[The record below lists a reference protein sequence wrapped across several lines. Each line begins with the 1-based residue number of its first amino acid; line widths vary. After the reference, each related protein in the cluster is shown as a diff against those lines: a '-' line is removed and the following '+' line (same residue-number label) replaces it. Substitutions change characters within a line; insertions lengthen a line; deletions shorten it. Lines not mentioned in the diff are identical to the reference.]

1 MSGVDKAATESEGIS
16 NVPLRNPFF
25 SGGRFLCWWR
35 KAKRHRNH
43 HKETQDFSQVMA
55 VFHKLTVVAS
65 PLCDV
70 CVMRLR
76 VLLRVAA
83 AVMTSVGG
91 VCLTCCLLS
100 CPRTSSAEER
110 LLRLSCLHERPH
122 VFTLLVSLTFF
133 FSSSQILEEVLQCLS
148 FTLLWSLN
156 KSSELL
162 TCRVS
167 YLAWCENIVSTFF
180 SPF

>member
-122 VFTLLVSLTFF
+122 VFTLLVSLTLFF
-133 FSSSQILEEVLQCLS
+133 FLLLRFLRRCCSACHSPCSGLS
-148 FTLLWSLN
+148 TKAVNFWPAEWVTWPGV
-156 KSSELL
+156 K
-162 TCRVS
+162 T
-167 YLAWCENIVSTFF
+167 
-180 SPF
+180 